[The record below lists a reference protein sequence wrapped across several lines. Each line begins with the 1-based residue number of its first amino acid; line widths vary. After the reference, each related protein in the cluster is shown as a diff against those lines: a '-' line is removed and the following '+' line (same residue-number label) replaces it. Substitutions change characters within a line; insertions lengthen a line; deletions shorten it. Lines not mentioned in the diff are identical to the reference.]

1 MMKTSGSFTLL
12 LLLGFVSA
20 NETSESKPP
29 SPPDLYAALRDLT
42 ASLVQLK
49 ADVATERDQLRAEVD
64 QLKAQV
70 DKQKTELEKLNQQQQ
85 VQQVAFSA
93 SLLAESRGSTL
104 GPLPTA
110 MTLIFKN
117 VQTNIG
123 NAYSSTT
130 GLFTAPVKGAY
141 HFDWTTG
148 AYGDH
153 SHGSGAWLL
162 KNSQKVFMAFEDQKD
177 GFMTTSKGVTL
188 LLEAGDV
195 VSVLLLASG
204 LAFDDYN
211 HHTTFSGHLVF
222 PM

>member
-1 MMKTSGSFTLL
+1 MKISGSFTLL
-12 LLLGFVSA
+12 LLLGAVSA
-20 NETSESKPP
+20 NETSESKPT
-29 SPPDLYAALRDLT
+29 SPPDLYAALREMT

-49 ADVATERDQLRAEVD
+49 ADMAAERAQMKAEVD
-64 QLKAQV
+64 TLKAEV
-70 DKQKTELEKLNQQQQ
+70 DKLNQHQK

-104 GPLPTA
+104 GPLPMP

-130 GLFTAPVKGAY
+130 GVFTAPVKGAY

-148 AYGDH
+148 AYGDGR
-153 SHGSGAWLL
+153 HGSGAWLL

-211 HHTTFSGHLVF
+211 HHTTFSGHLLF

>member
-64 QLKAQV
+64 Q
-70 DKQKTELEKLNQQQQ
+70 LNQQQQ

>member
-1 MMKTSGSFTLL
+1 MKISGSFTLL
-12 LLLGFVSA
+12 LLLGAVSA
-20 NETSESKPP
+20 NETSESKPT
-29 SPPDLYAALRDLT
+29 SPPDLYAALREMT

-49 ADVATERDQLRAEVD
+49 ADMAA
-64 QLKAQV
+64 
-70 DKQKTELEKLNQQQQ
+70 

-104 GPLPTA
+104 GPLPMP

-130 GLFTAPVKGAY
+130 GVFTAPVKGAY

-148 AYGDH
+148 AYGDGR
-153 SHGSGAWLL
+153 HGSGAWLL

-211 HHTTFSGHLVF
+211 HHTTFSGHLLF